1 MNCRLVLAL
10 DVITGQPKPSIYLT
24 LVPGDG
30 PRCRK
35 LATFPRTNQANVL
48 SIFTPLAPPR
58 ALRQLLVRA
67 DAVCPNVL
75 QGQRGLPCPA
85 CPCRASGRSNQH
97 VQVSGTA
104 SGGRTLACRLVH
116 VGHATVCSHASPDAS
131 TASLKT
137 NIYSVFTFNLFAKK

>member
-1 MNCRLVLAL
+1 MSLQDNQNPSSISPSTRRWPSMQKAGNIPENKSGKRSLHLHTTRPAARFASIACACRRRLPQRAPGSARPAL
-10 DVITGQPKPSIYLT
+10 P
-24 LVPGDG
+24 
-30 PRCRK
+30 
-35 LATFPRTNQANVL
+35 
-48 SIFTPLAPPR
+48 
-58 ALRQLLVRA
+58 
-67 DAVCPNVL
+67 
-75 QGQRGLPCPA
+75 

>member
-1 MNCRLVLAL
+1 VLAL
-10 DVITGQPKPSIYLT
+10 DVITGQPKPFIYLT

-48 SIFTPLAPPR
+48 SIFTPPAPPR

-85 CPCRASGRSNQH
+85 RAVRRAARTNMCKSAERPAEEGRL
-97 VQVSGTA
+97 
-104 SGGRTLACRLVH
+104 LAV
-116 VGHATVCSHASPDAS
+116 
-131 TASLKT
+131 
-137 NIYSVFTFNLFAKK
+137 